1 MVVGSL
7 MCASEKENM
16 VVESPLSSVKI
27 RSGRFSTCN
36 RARLLSVEDGQARV
50 EVHTRRRTSRRGRDW
65 TVVQTLEQRRQV
77 HYTLCVAFHLRRVT
91 VVGERETKLP

>member
-50 EVHTRRRTSRRGRDW
+50 EV
-65 TVVQTLEQRRQV
+65 LK
-77 HYTLCVAFHLRRVT
+77 
-91 VVGERETKLP
+91 TKTASNA

>member
-36 RARLLSVEDGQARV
+36 RARLLSVEDGRARV
-50 EVHTRRRTSRRGRDW
+50 VVWDHQISAGRAWKSTRFSDW
-65 TVVQTLEQRRQV
+65 F
-77 HYTLCVAFHLRRVT
+77 YYSS
-91 VVGERETKLP
+91 

>member
-50 EVHTRRRTSRRGRDW
+50 ELDYRVNGPIRNCEFLIWAKGEGGVSPSRTPI
-65 TVVQTLEQRRQV
+65 
-77 HYTLCVAFHLRRVT
+77 F
-91 VVGERETKLP
+91 KK